1 MKVISFYKKV
11 QENANLDLKSLPFQ
25 PENLLYADT
34 TDSCPLKIAD
44 FGLSKM
50 LLGDFGTSTVCG
62 TPGYCGTLLRLES
75 Y

>member
-1 MKVISFYKKV
+1 MF
-11 QENANLDLKSLPFQ
+11 PFFQ

-34 TDSCPLKIAD
+34 TDACPLKIAD

-62 TPGYCGTLLRLES
+62 TPGYCGKLLIAS
-75 Y
+75 I